1 MNKISLWLI
10 KFIFEK
16 KKQQQQKSPNTFE
29 GTQKCTTASLFWF
42 WKWEKPR
49 ISMWVLSQR
58 LVSHRCIISAL
69 HQSNTRVSP
78 QHQKQLIPTRTS
90 LLLWETCHPQ
100 LKVVLI
106 MITVIQELT
115 FYKNKSC
122 YNIRHFVIVPCGKKQ
137 TLVAIRTLESGPAK
151 DRGHSSGSSMKIK
164 CTPLNIR
171 FQTRHWTAITQT
183 LNWYE
188 RLTV

>member
-10 KFIFEK
+10 KFIFEFFL
-16 KKQQQQKSPNTFE
+16 KSPNTSE

-42 WKWEKPR
+42 WKWEKTR
-49 ISMWVLSQR
+49 ISKWVLSQR

-78 QHQKQLIPTRTS
+78 QHQKQLLPTRTS

-106 MITVIQELT
+106 TITIIQELT

-137 TLVAIRTLESGPAK
+137 TLVAIGTLESGPAK
-151 DRGHSSGSSMKIK
+151 DHGHSSGSSMKNK